1 MFDSVLCKGIL
12 QFHNLSA
19 PGGGYDMVIMTSISS
34 MFTLAFTY
42 RTVCHKAMHKFWA
55 NFGSRFSWREV
66 PVESL
71 HHQVPIKGT
80 KMPSNACRK
89 KTTCWETTPK
99 LTPKCWETCYNSL
112 KIWTNPPTPDL
123 FNFYSSPSSV
133 CVFQICATG
142 PRKRNPG
149 QRIHWPWTKQ
159 IESGNKSHPKL
170 NRS

>member
-1 MFDSVLCKGIL
+1 
-12 QFHNLSA
+12 
-19 PGGGYDMVIMTSISS
+19 MVIMTSISS
-34 MFTLAFTY
+34 MFTFAFTY

-123 FNFYSSPSSV
+123 FNSIHLLPAFAFFKFVPP
-133 CVFQICATG
+133 G
-142 PRKRNPG
+142 PGKEI
-149 QRIHWPWTKQ
+149 QVK
-159 IESGNKSHPKL
+159 ESTDLGR
-170 NRS
+170 NRSNQETNPTPNSTVPRQNLGKTRD